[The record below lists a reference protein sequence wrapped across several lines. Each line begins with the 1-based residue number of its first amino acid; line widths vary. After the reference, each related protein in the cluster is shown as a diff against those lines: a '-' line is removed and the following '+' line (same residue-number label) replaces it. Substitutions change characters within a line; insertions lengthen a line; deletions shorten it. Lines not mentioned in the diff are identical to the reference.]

1 MQRINERG
9 TTPLQAARGGEE
21 ELRGYR
27 LHEQIRQDE
36 LATIY
41 TASHLTLDR
50 PVQLHILRRTDW
62 VSVSRFQLAARLAA
76 HFTHPNLLPVIDAGY
91 DDGYGYYMV
100 TPMMECHLLSA
111 VLEGGPLEPVLTLR
125 VATQLA
131 GVLDYLHTHGVFHRD
146 VQPSNVLLTPEGVAY
161 LTNLSLAAS
170 PDTPDLSSID
180 EADYL
185 TPYSAPEQRLDQ
197 SEASPALDVYGLGA
211 LLFHTFSGTIPPAP
225 GLEIPSLFAV
235 DPSLA
240 PADAVLQG
248 MLDIDPAARF
258 ATAGEAVAA
267 LRRVLHDHVQRSN
280 DDMEESRWEPA
291 AEWLENPLET
301 VFGDLLDQ
309 GFMGRS
315 RSRADTLHRADA
327 IRRLLNRW
335 SRKGHFRR
343 PSLGHVVQLE
353 QIVSYN
359 IYFYELR
366 TLYETRITLSPQ
378 RRAIQEDERNPILPM
393 PELWDIP
400 TPEAPRF
407 SEVKPQELVWP
418 NSKRVVSCDECQGR
432 STVVCATCQGK
443 GTVERSRKV
452 RNPDNRVSNEKLP
465 EVCPT
470 CHGYRYLPCPVCEE
484 KGSLVEELFFSFA
497 RHVVSG
503 TNTDDIEG
511 LPMKPLLQ
519 RQFEPVYQGSINPYE
534 GRWHSVAPLAN
545 LLRKAIAAVEDEDT
559 RVIAAELTIHGV
571 PMTEVDY
578 RLSETGN
585 PHRLYFVGFKN
596 EMVGRWNMLNYERLI
611 LTLVGLVVV
620 LVAVGTLVAWVMG

>member
-1 MQRINERG
+1 MA
-9 TTPLQAARGGEE
+9 TPGLSGPDASSFHPTRGGDG
-21 ELRGYR
+21 ELLGYR
-27 LHEQIRQDE
+27 LHRQIRQDE

-41 TASHLTLDR
+41 AASHMTLDR
-50 PVQLHILRRTDW
+50 PVQVHILRRTDW

-100 TPMMECHLLSA
+100 TPTMECHLLSA
-111 VLEGGPLEPVLTLR
+111 VLEGGPLDPVLVLR

-131 GVLDYLHTHGVFHRD
+131 GVLDYLHAHNVFHRD
-146 VQPSNVLLTPEGVAY
+146 IQPSNVLLTPEGVAY

-211 LLFHTFSGTIPPAP
+211 LLFHAFSGTIPPAP
-225 GLEIPSLFAV
+225 GMALPSLSSV
-235 DPSLA
+235 DPSLGH
-240 PADAVLQG
+240 ADAVLQG
-248 MLDIDPAARF
+248 MLDVDPAARF
-258 ATAGEAVAA
+258 VSTGEAVAA
-267 LRRVLHDHVQRSN
+267 LRRALHDHVQRSP

-291 AEWLENPLET
+291 AEWLENPVET
-301 VFGDLLDQ
+301 VLGDLLDQ
-309 GFMGRS
+309 GYMSRS

-343 PSLGHVVQLE
+343 PSLGHLVQLE

-366 TLYETRITLSPQ
+366 TLYETRTTLSP
-378 RRAIQEDERNPILPM
+378 RRRPIQEDERNPILPM
-393 PELWDIP
+393 PELWEIAVPDV
-400 TPEAPRF
+400 PRL

-418 NSKRVVSCDECQGR
+418 NSKRVVPCDECQGR
-432 STVVCATCQGK
+432 STVVCPTCQGK
-443 GTVERSRKV
+443 GTVEHSRKV
-452 RNPDNRVSNEKLP
+452 RNPDHRVSTEKLP

-484 KGSLVEELFFSFA
+484 KGSLVEELLFSFSRQVEA
-497 RHVVSG
+497 GKH
-503 TNTDDIEG
+503 TDDIEG
-511 LPMKPLLQ
+511 LPIKALLQ
-519 RQFEPVYQGSINPYE
+519 RQLELVYQAASTPTKGA
-534 GRWHSVAPLAN
+534 GTAWLRWQTCCEKRLPQWRMRTRGWVA
-545 LLRKAIAAVEDEDT
+545 R
-559 RVIAAELTIHGV
+559 RVDHPRGC
-571 PMTEVDY
+571 
-578 RLSETGN
+578 
-585 PHRLYFVGFKN
+585 
-596 EMVGRWNMLNYERLI
+596 
-611 LTLVGLVVV
+611 
-620 LVAVGTLVAWVMG
+620 